1 MLIKIG
7 YEIAFE
13 FPAATPLLAMLRLHP
28 SRESNLQK
36 PEAFS
41 ISPERPHRDFVDI
54 FGNRCSRFVAPKGR
68 VTIRNDAIVEDDGQL
83 DPQSPN
89 APQHPIDELPDE
101 TLPFLLGSRYCEVDS
116 DLNDFAWNRFKDS
129 EPGWARVQTICDFVH
144 NHLRFDYLQ
153 ARRDRT
159 AKDAFREGVGVCR
172 DFTHLAITLCRC
184 LNIPARYATGY
195 LGDIGVPPVPSPM
208 DFSAWFEVYLGG
220 KWHVFDARHNQPR
233 IGRILMARGR
243 DAADAALT
251 TAFGQN
257 HLASFKVWTDEI
269 QKD

>member
-1 MLIKIG
+1 MFIRIG
-7 YEIAFE
+7 YEIAFD
-13 FPAATPLLAMLRLHP
+13 FPADTPLLAMLRLHP
-28 SRESNLQK
+28 SREANLRQ

-41 ISPERPHRDFVDI
+41 VSPDFPHRDFIDG
-54 FGNRCSRFVAPKGR
+54 FGNRCTRFVAPKGR
-68 VTIRNDAIVEDDGQL
+68 AILRSDAVVEDDGQL
-83 DPQSPN
+83 DPQKLD
-89 APQHPIDELPDE
+89 AIQHPVQELPDE
-101 TLPFLLGSRYCEVDS
+101 TLQFLIGSRYCEVDS

-129 EPGWARVQTICDFVH
+129 GPGWARVQTVCDFVH
-144 NHLRFDYLQ
+144 HHLRFDYQQ

-208 DFSAWFEVYLGG
+208 DFSAWFEAYLGG
-220 KWHVFDARHNQPR
+220 AWHTFDARHNQPR

-257 HLASFKVWTDEI
+257 RLESFKVWTDEI
-269 QKD
+269 QEN